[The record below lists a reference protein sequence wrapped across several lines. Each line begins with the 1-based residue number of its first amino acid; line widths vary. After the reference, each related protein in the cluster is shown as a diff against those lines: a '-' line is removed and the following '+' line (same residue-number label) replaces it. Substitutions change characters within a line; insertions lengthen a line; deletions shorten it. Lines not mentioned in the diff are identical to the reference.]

1 MKVLNPSHRC
11 VIFLMHFH
19 GLLGSPL
26 YNALSTWCI
35 QIPGIS
41 TLQWHFFSG
50 ASSPLDKKQALTI
63 IIKPL
68 GGWTNTLRDQFSGAK
83 KGDSASCPFSFKARV
98 EGPYGDESDFYLQ
111 YILLAT
117 NPSLILSFH
126 HVLFHAFRCFSLRL
140 CQHLTTICVWVF
152 FLQV

>member
-1 MKVLNPSHRC
+1 MS
-11 VIFLMHFH
+11 
-19 GLLGSPL
+19 GSPL

-35 QIPGIS
+35 QIPGLS

-68 GGWTNTLRDQFSGAK
+68 GGWTNALRDQFSDAK

-111 YILLAT
+111 YIST
-117 NPSLILSFH
+117 NP
-126 HVLFHAFRCFSLRL
+126 RL
-140 CQHLTTICVWVF
+140 CHSFQTCPFMFSMLVKHSFACFRTHALTTIRFVCF
-152 FLQV
+152 CQV